1 MDTYP
6 GEHSG
11 YNPNAW
17 ALSAPLCLGRAAR
30 IVSTVIKRAAF
41 RAEQKASREL
51 TSLRLYLWLRDIWGT
66 HSWCFLQEETLGGS
80 VSAQA
85 SADSSGAEDGCLVNP
100 RPSAGGRAFSD
111 KLKGTTGPFWFLPR
125 SPATKPATLPTS
137 LISCTFMDLGITSD
151 CLWLYSRKIHFS

>member
-51 TSLRLYLWLRDIWGT
+51 TSLRLYLWLRGIWGT

-111 KLKGTTGPFWFLPR
+111 KLKGTTGPFWFLPTE
-125 SPATKPATLPTS
+125 SSHKT
-137 LISCTFMDLGITSD
+137 GN
-151 CLWLYSRKIHFS
+151 FSHLLHLCGFGYYK